1 MPSFISKYLIK
12 DQLQKNVSTYSML
25 LGQSNPMYKSQYKL
39 SAINTQFI
47 VYLVT
52 GLNNVLYDH
61 NNSNTKQSILC
72 NFNDYAGKH
81 GPSNRTD
88 QSALNDID
96 PDLNYFITD
105 IRSLNT
111 PYFDDQTFKEKFKF
125 NNTLSMYHLNIRSL
139 PEHFIEFTAYIEHL
153 NIDFKIIALSETWLK
168 PHHIDYIIPN
178 YNIENELRIKRR
190 GGGVSL
196 YIHNSLQYK
205 VRKDLKI
212 GNDQETIN
220 SVFVEIDKN
229 TTNTNQNLI
238 VGCIYRPPWVK
249 IADFIR
255 ALTPKLEKLK
265 SENKY
270 TLLMGD
276 YNVDISPCIESDLAI
291 EEFKNIFSFHHFFP
305 LINQPTR
312 ETKSSNTI
320 LDNIYCNI
328 PCPFDTCD
336 VGILRPYISD
346 HNAIFCIL
354 NDITLNKRAYTCS
367 KCNFSNKNISKF
379 KN

>member
-1 MPSFISKYLIK
+1 
-12 DQLQKNVSTYSML
+12 ML
-25 LGQSNPMYKSQYKL
+25 YGQSNSMYTNQYKL
-39 SAINTQFI
+39 SAINTQCI
-47 VYLVT
+47 VYPVT
-52 GLNNVLYDH
+52 GPNNVLYD
-61 NNSNTKQSILC
+61 NNTSNTQQSILC
-72 NFNDYAGKH
+72 SSNDYAGKH
-81 GPSNRTD
+81 GPRNRTD
-88 QSALNDID
+88 QGALNDID
-96 PDLNYFITD
+96 PDLNYLSTD

-111 PYFDDQTFKEKFKF
+111 QYFDDQTFREKFKF
-125 NNTLSMYHLNIRSL
+125 NNTLSMCHLNIRSL

-168 PHHIDYIIPN
+168 PHHIDYIIPS

-205 VRKDLKI
+205 VRHDLKI

-220 SVFVEIDKN
+220 SVFIEIDKN
-229 TTNTNQNLI
+229 TTNTKRNLI

-249 IADFIR
+249 IADFIT
-255 ALTPKLEKLK
+255 ALMPKLEKLK
-265 SENKY
+265 GENKY
-270 TLLMGD
+270 TFLLGD
-276 YNVDISPCIESDLAI
+276 YNVDISPCIEFDMAF
-291 EEFKNIFSFHHFFP
+291 EEFKNILSSHHFFP

-320 LDNIYCNI
+320 IYNIYCNI
-328 PCPFDTCD
+328 PCPFDTCE

-354 NDITLNKRAYTCS
+354 NNITVNNRTYTCS
-367 KCNFSNKNISKF
+367 KRNFSNKNISKL
-379 KN
+379 KKTNAKRIMGKYLLS